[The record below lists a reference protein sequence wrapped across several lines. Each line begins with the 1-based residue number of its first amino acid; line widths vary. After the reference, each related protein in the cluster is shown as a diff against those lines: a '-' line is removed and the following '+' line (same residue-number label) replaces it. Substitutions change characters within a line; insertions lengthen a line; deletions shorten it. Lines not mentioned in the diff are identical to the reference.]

1 MSPIELFVW
10 TLSSILGIGF
20 IISLVVV
27 SRKPRYIAEMEHK
40 KPDPLNKMNEILRKR
55 N

>member
-1 MSPIELFVW
+1 MSPIELFAW
-10 TLSSILGIGF
+10 ALSSILGIGF

-27 SRKPRYIAEMEHK
+27 SRKPRYIAKMEHK
-40 KPDPLNKMNEILRKR
+40 KPGPLNKTNAILRKH

>member
-1 MSPIELFVW
+1 MSPIEFFAW

-40 KPDPLNKMNEILRKR
+40 KPDPLNKMNAILR
-55 N
+55 NHD